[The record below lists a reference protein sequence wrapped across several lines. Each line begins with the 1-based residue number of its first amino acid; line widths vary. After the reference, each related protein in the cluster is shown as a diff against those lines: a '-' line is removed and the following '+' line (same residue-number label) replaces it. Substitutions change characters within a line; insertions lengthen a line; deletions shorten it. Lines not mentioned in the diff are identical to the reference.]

1 MGRPVPNGEQRD
13 PVLELVIVRSTKY
26 PEQLSLRCADD
37 LVDGAQ
43 VTARLNIAGFKAG
56 DRVQLRRVPAAVP
69 PPTEQ
74 LVERWSCPAVHPRL
88 RLPCQSQRPCGW
100 RHFAQKD
107 NGGLVTWETKA

>member
-1 MGRPVPNGEQRD
+1 MRTARNGEHRD

-43 VTARLNIAGFKAG
+43 VTARLNIAGFAAG
-56 DRVQLRRVPAAVP
+56 DLVQLRRVPTAAP

-74 LVERWSCPAVHPRL
+74 LVERWICQAVHPRL
-88 RLPCQSQRPCGW
+88 GLPCQSRGPCGW
-100 RHFAQKD
+100 RHFAQD
-107 NGGLVTWETKA
+107 ERGRLVTWGSKR